1 MHVLAN
7 ILSAVLGGGT
17 VAAVINYAS
26 SKSSDNVKRED
37 VYADH
42 TQELFDRLDKLTDER
57 DGLKDQVL
65 EQSKT
70 IDTLNDQIKQ
80 LRQDNDRL
88 IDQVHKLTE
97 RVNELVKADTNLKGA
112 SR

>member
-17 VAAVINYAS
+17 VAAVINYVS

-57 DGLKDQVL
+57 DELKDQVL

-70 IDTLNDQIKQ
+70 IDTLNTQIKQ

-97 RVNELVKADTNLKGA
+97 KVNELVKADINLKGA
-112 SR
+112 TK

>member
-1 MHVLAN
+1 MVLAN

-17 VAAVINYAS
+17 VAALINYAG
-26 SKSSDNVKRED
+26 SKSSDSVKRED

-42 TQELFDRLDKLTDER
+42 TQELFDRLDKLTEER

-70 IDTLNDQIKQ
+70 IDTLNTQIKQ

-97 RVNELVKADTNLKGA
+97 QVNELVKADTNLKGA
-112 SR
+112 SK

>member
-26 SKSSDNVKRED
+26 SKSSDSVKRED

-42 TQELFDRLDKLTDER
+42 TQELFGRLDKLTDER
-57 DGLKDQVL
+57 DELKDQVL

-70 IDTLNDQIKQ
+70 IDTLNTQIKQ

-97 RVNELVKADTNLKGA
+97 KVNELVKADTKRQALT
-112 SR
+112 